1 MYRVTTRE
9 IAVVAMSFTRRSFSR
24 LPAQA
29 QWGARLLAKTAPPLP
44 MFCRLRASDSIKR
57 PHQTS
62 FRPFMS
68 TKNGFG

>member
-29 QWGARLLAKTAPPLP
+29 PWGARLLAKTASPLP
-44 MFCRLRASDSIKR
+44 MFCRLRASDSIRR
-57 PHQTS
+57 PLQTL
-62 FRPFMS
+62 FRPS
-68 TKNGFG
+68 TRTNIGLG